1 MLRCTYIACL
11 SSFQKPK
18 DRSTNL
24 LVGWNECQNG
34 FLSLTE
40 QNKSRVFWNKVLGRI
55 FGLNWEKD
63 EDGKNYINN
72 ILKFFALHRNLLRYS
87 NGLEAGHMLESSVR
101 NKKTRNVS
109 NALKTKLRPIL
120 EICRERLL
128 MNLGSLQK
136 RWRKPSEILLP
147 GFARLTSSKKTILS
161 YNDFSLHTPLCVS
174 IFAQNWLVYLEYFLP

>member
-18 DRSTNL
+18 DWSTNL
-24 LVGWNECQNG
+24 LVGWSGCQIG

-40 QNKSRVFWNKVLGRI
+40 QNKSRAFWKKVLRRI

-63 EDGKNYINN
+63 EDGENYITNT
-72 ILKFFALHRNLLRYS
+72 LKFFALHRNLLRYS
-87 NGLEAGHMLESSVR
+87 SGMEAGQMLESSVR
-101 NKKTRNVS
+101 NKKPEKIT

-128 MNLGSLQK
+128 MNLRSLQK
-136 RWRKPSEILLP
+136 P
-147 GFARLTSSKKTILS
+147 G
-161 YNDFSLHTPLCVS
+161 SLAKYCCPG
-174 IFAQNWLVYLEYFLP
+174 WLVSWEVRRPY